1 MIVRPISQP
10 KPVFAQEEKALIRRL
25 NTPDKVQEFLI
36 AEIEYD
42 NQDEIEE
49 EKETWRSLRRV
60 IRDRKAHCFEGALA
74 AAAILMQ
81 HNYPPL
87 ILCMEARDIDHIVFA
102 YKRKG
107 KWGCVAKSRDENLLN
122 RAPHYRGLRDLVMSV
137 LSVLLQSGDKRFDGP
152 HDKGLCK
159 GRSQNLRQRLDHD
172 GRRRDVHRGSSLP
185 HPVQKTVS
193 EKPGRQ
199 ILFQS
204 GCRRKC
210 LRSVAETRSRDAVRR
225 TRFKNHEGAI
235 MNSKPVDRRD
245 FIKTLLGS
253 LSVVALDWS
262 SFPTGKGIWSDED
275 KYDAVI
281 IGSGLGGLSCAAAF
295 ARQGF
300 KALVLEKH
308 DRPGGYAT
316 TFSRPGGFVFDASLH
331 STSVGERNG
340 LHNLIYGFPE
350 IADVEFVPHRNLYRV
365 IYPDYDIRVPQKD
378 VAGYVKL
385 LSDLFPDEG
394 QGIQGLVDDMKGL
407 AGDINRLTNARG
419 KIDMSRFPQDFP
431 YLFGC
436 YNKTWGQMVDARI
449 KNPKLR
455 SIVSTLWGYYGLPP
469 SKLSAVYYAL
479 PTYGYLQQGGY
490 YPIRRSQGISNAF
503 VKFIEDRGGKVVL
516 NARVTDI
523 LTKDHAAYGVKTAD
537 GREFTGKVVISN
549 ANAYDTFH
557 SMVKEGD
564 FLKEVRGENG
574 PIQCESV
581 ELPGVS
587 WIERRSGAESRN

>member
-1 MIVRPISQP
+1 
-10 KPVFAQEEKALIRRL
+10 
-25 NTPDKVQEFLI
+25 
-36 AEIEYD
+36 
-42 NQDEIEE
+42 
-49 EKETWRSLRRV
+49 
-60 IRDRKAHCFEGALA
+60 
-74 AAAILMQ
+74 
-81 HNYPPL
+81 
-87 ILCMEARDIDHIVFA
+87 
-102 YKRKG
+102 
-107 KWGCVAKSRDENLLN
+107 
-122 RAPHYRGLRDLVMSV
+122 
-137 LSVLLQSGDKRFDGP
+137 
-152 HDKGLCK
+152 
-159 GRSQNLRQRLDHD
+159 
-172 GRRRDVHRGSSLP
+172 
-185 HPVQKTVS
+185 
-193 EKPGRQ
+193 
-199 ILFQS
+199 
-204 GCRRKC
+204 
-210 LRSVAETRSRDAVRR
+210 
-225 TRFKNHEGAI
+225 

-253 LSVVALDWS
+253 LSIVALDWS
-262 SFPTGKGIWSDED
+262 SFPTGKGVWSDED

-365 IYPDYDIRVPQKD
+365 IYPDHDIRVPQKD

-419 KIDMSRFPQDFP
+419 KVDMSRFPQDFP

-523 LTKDHAAYGVKTAD
+523 LTKDHAAYGVKTGD
-537 GREFTGKVVISN
+537 GREFTGKVVVAN

-564 FLKEVRGENG
+564 FLKEYVEKMDQYSVSLSSFQVFLGLKEDLVRKVGIEDTEIFYHTDYDHESDYMAAVNAKMDNTGYGLTLYDNLYKGYSPEGKNTLSLIVLQGYDHWKEYEADYFKGEKTAYRAEKER
-574 PIQCESV
+574 IADILIKKTEQTL
-581 ELPGVS
+581 LPGLSSAIQVKEIATPLTNLRYTGNYRGAIYGWDQTVNNSGRSRLPHKTPIKNLYLAGAWTSPGHGYGGVIGSGLECFGEIMSS
-587 WIERRSGAESRN
+587 W